1 MGLIKDAKADVLGK
15 DAARAR
21 EQGRTVFV
29 ARINMPVTGSGF
41 STSVSGAA
49 EMIEAI
55 EAEGWAYQDMS
66 WTQDTKGR
74 PEGYFLFRRQ
84 PPA

>member
-1 MGLIKDAKADVLGK
+1 MGLINNLKADTLGK

-41 STSVSGAA
+41 SQSLSGAA

-55 EAEGWAYQDMS
+55 EAQGWAYHDMS
-66 WTQDTKGR
+66 WTQDSKDR
-74 PEGYFLFRRQ
+74 PEGYFLFRRR
-84 PPA
+84 